1 MNRRILFV
9 DDEQN
14 VLSAI
19 SRQLR
24 KNFDIHVA
32 QSGKEG
38 LLKLEQNDPFSVVI
52 SDMRMPEM
60 DGIEF
65 LKQVAVRSPNSVR
78 MMLTGNSDQQTAI
91 DAVNEGKIFRFL
103 GKPST
108 PEVLVNNLEAGIR
121 QHELI
126 VAERELLEK
135 TLKGSIAALMDI
147 LAIANPAAFSRAQRI
162 RHYTADVIHAL
173 NLPESWK
180 FEVAAMLSQIGF
192 VTIPEETV
200 EKHMA
205 GEPLTPEEEE
215 MLLDQRKDACLMLEK
230 IPRLEQVRGMIDQ
243 MENAAEEARD
253 STDIVKFGGHL
264 LHTIIEFDNHVSR
277 GASAGR
283 AVSDLILSGKAYR
296 KDILDALRDVSL
308 PQIEQTVA
316 MIPIKELRLGMVLA
330 EDIRHNVSNAL
341 IISKGQ
347 TVNALTRK
355 RLRNFYAQKTICGE
369 VRIHDT
375 RQIFLT

>member
-24 KNFDIHVA
+24 KDFDVQVA
-32 QSGKEG
+32 QGGEEG
-38 LLKLEQNDPFSVVI
+38 LLKLEQEAPFAVVI

-60 DGIEF
+60 NGIEF
-65 LKQVAVRSPNSVR
+65 LKLVSVRSPNSIR

-103 GKPST
+103 NKPCPAELLINHVET
-108 PEVLVNNLEAGIR
+108 GVR
-121 QHELI
+121 QYELI
-126 VAERELLEK
+126 TAERELLEQ

-200 EKHMA
+200 EKHMT

-243 MENAAEEARD
+243 MENAAEESCD
-253 STDIVKFGGHL
+253 TTDIERFGGHL
-264 LHTIIEFDNHVSR
+264 LYTIVEFDKHVSR

-316 MIPIKELRLGMVLA
+316 MVSIKELRLGMVLA
-330 EDIRHNVSNAL
+330 EDIRHNASNAL

-347 TVNALTRK
+347 KVNALTRK

-375 RQIFLT
+375 RQIFSN